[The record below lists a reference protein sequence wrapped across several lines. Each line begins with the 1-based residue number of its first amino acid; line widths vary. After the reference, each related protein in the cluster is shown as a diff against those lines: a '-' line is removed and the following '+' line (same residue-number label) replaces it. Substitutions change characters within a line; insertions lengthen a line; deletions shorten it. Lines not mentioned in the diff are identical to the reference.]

1 MIAPAALRA
10 LVQST
15 LAGTPATLRALL
27 TPLPI
32 NVIEMRLDDGW
43 SPKDVV
49 AHLVDVDQDVFL
61 AHISQVLA
69 QDRPSFPEIDPTA
82 RLLEGGYA
90 AAPLSELLD
99 RLNELRTRDREWLD
113 TIDWSRLDRVGRY
126 EEAGEFTASQLLHYW
141 AYHDLNHLAQISS
154 MLRSALGPVVGDV
167 FDGV

>member
-1 MIAPAALRA
+1 
-10 LVQST
+10 VQST
-15 LAGTPATLRALL
+15 LTGTPATLRALL

-90 AAPLSELLD
+90 AVPLSELLD
-99 RLNELRTRDREWLD
+99 RLDELRTRDREWLGHD
-113 TIDWSRLDRVGRY
+113 RLVAPRPSWAVRGSRRDQSIV
-126 EEAGEFTASQLLHYW
+126 SQLLHYW